1 MVRPVKFRICR
12 GAFHAS
18 IFLLPLMATGCF
30 APADFAGADQEAA
43 RCAVPEDEGQLA
55 DQVLQLINLERAE
68 ADLAPVVLNPVLTKV
83 ATDFACRMIDH
94 QFFLHQDPDTGAGPG
109 DRAREA
115 EYQFYAVGEN
125 LAAGQATA
133 AEVMDVW
140 MESPAH
146 RDIILDGRWQEVGI
160 AVRFG
165 GEYSIYWVQ
174 EFGDPVA
181 QP

>member
-1 MVRPVKFRICR
+1 MAKAVNYFSWWSALRRS
-12 GAFHAS
+12 AL
-18 IFLLPLMATGCF
+18 LLPLLAAGCF
-30 APADFAGADQEAA
+30 APPQLSADEADAA
-43 RCAVPEDEGQLA
+43 RCAVPEDEIQLA
-55 DQVLQLINLERAE
+55 DEVLQLINLERA
-68 ADLAPVVLNPVLTKV
+68 DLDLPPVVLNPVLTKV
-83 ATDFACRMIDH
+83 ASEYACRMIDH
-94 QFFLHQDPDTGAGPG
+94 NFFLHQDPETGAGPG

-115 EYQFYAVGEN
+115 EYLFYAVGEN

-146 RDIILDGRWQEVGI
+146 REIILDNRWQEVGI

-174 EFGDPVA
+174 EFGEPVA

>member
-1 MVRPVKFRICR
+1 M
-12 GAFHAS
+12 
-18 IFLLPLMATGCF
+18 
-30 APADFAGADQEAA
+30 
-43 RCAVPEDEGQLA
+43 PEDAEQLA

-68 ADLAPVVLNPVLTKV
+68 ADLGPVVLNPALTRV
-83 ATDFACRMIDH
+83 ATDFACRMID
-94 QFFLHQDPDTGAGPG
+94 QNFFLHHDPDTGEGPG
-109 DRAREA
+109 DRARA
-115 EYQFYAVGEN
+115 ADYLFYAVGEN

-146 RDIILDGRWQEVGI
+146 RQIILDRRWQEVGI

-174 EFGDPVA
+174 EFGDPLA

>member
-1 MVRPVKFRICR
+1 MNRPVKFRSGFAAIR
-12 GAFHAS
+12 AAGFIFPLLAS
-18 IFLLPLMATGCF
+18 GCF
-30 APADFAGADQEAA
+30 APADFAGADADTA
-43 RCAVPEDEGQLA
+43 RCAVPEDEMQLA
-55 DQVLQLINLERAE
+55 DQVLQLINFERAE
-68 ADLAPVVLNPVLTKV
+68 ADLAPVVVNPVLTKI
-83 ATDFACRMIDH
+83 ASDFACRMIDH
-94 QFFLHQDPDTGAGPG
+94 EFFLHQDPDTGAGPG

-115 EYQFYAVGEN
+115 AYSFYAVGEN

-146 RDIILDGRWQEVGI
+146 RDNILDARWQEVGI

-181 QP
+181 PP